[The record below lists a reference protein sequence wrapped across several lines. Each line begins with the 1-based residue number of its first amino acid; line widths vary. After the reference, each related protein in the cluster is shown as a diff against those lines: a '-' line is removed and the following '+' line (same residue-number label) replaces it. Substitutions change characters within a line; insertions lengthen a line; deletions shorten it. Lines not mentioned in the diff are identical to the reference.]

1 MNPSGSAKRGVES
14 EFAEA
19 SGHSGN
25 SGAKDDDR
33 ATDVIFGRISP
44 RVRPVSHWLFLTRG
58 WRLISGSQ
66 VCGSA
71 PQN

>member
-1 MNPSGSAKRGVES
+1 MNVLSPMNPSGSAKRGVES

-44 RVRPVSHWLFLTRG
+44 RVRPVSH
-58 WRLISGSQ
+58 
-66 VCGSA
+66 
-71 PQN
+71 